1 MTTHL
6 IARLLRPVRAGVN
19 HTIWHNHAANM
30 APEAITITSGAFDDG
45 CAIPRRHAGLGVGD
59 NISPPLQWTGVPA
72 DTAELVLII
81 EDPDVPLPRPI
92 VHGLVAGIDPHL
104 RELPEGA
111 LTLSEANAAPAVTP
125 GLALQIGFGS
135 FKRRGYA
142 GPRPIPGHGPH
153 RYIFQIFALDRP
165 SGLDCT
171 ATLPRAL
178 SAIDGKVIARGRL
191 TGTYERAR
199 FRRNDAG

>member
-1 MTTHL
+1 MTRSRAMCS
-6 IARLLRPVRAGVN
+6 ARLGLTRRTSARARSM
-19 HTIWHNHAANM
+19 W
-30 APEAITITSGAFDDG
+30 
-45 CAIPRRHAGLGVGD
+45 
-59 NISPPLQWTGVPA
+59 
-72 DTAELVLII
+72 
-81 EDPDVPLPRPI
+81 
-92 VHGLVAGIDPHL
+92 
-104 RELPEGA
+104 
-111 LTLSEANAAPAVTP
+111 ANAAPAVTP

-165 SGLDCT
+165 SGLDYT